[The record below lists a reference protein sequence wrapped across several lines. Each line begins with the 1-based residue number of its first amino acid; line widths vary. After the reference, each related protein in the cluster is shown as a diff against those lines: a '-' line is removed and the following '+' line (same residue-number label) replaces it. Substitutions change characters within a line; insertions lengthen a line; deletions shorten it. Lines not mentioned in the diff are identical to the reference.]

1 MLLDALLCAAS
12 RRQRGFTVH
21 SWDGHHYP
29 ADARTCW
36 YTPFVVRDGQV
47 SRRPSFYALALFTYA
62 LGRRFCGVSTSAAS
76 GHVVRTWAV
85 HDPATGR
92 IYAFVLNKGR
102 AGRVSVT
109 VPAGHPG
116 TAFLN
121 ELRSGGCS
129 CKDPLIEGTRLP
141 PDGVYSW
148 SGRPLGAVSGT
159 RRYEFDLPECSAAL
173 LSLPCSPWGAR
184 GRAGATRRS
193 RADLREHAPTP
204 PGASGTTV
212 E

>member
-1 MLLDALLCAAS
+1 LLCAAS

-76 GHVVRTWAV
+76 GLVVRTWAV

-92 IYAFVLNKGR
+92 IYAFVLNNGR

-109 VPAGHPG
+109 VPAGHPRDG
-116 TAFLN
+116 LPQRAPQRWL
-121 ELRSGGCS
+121 LL
-129 CKDPLIEGTRLP
+129 KDPLIEGTRLP

-159 RRYEFDLPECSAAL
+159 RRYEVDLPECSAAL